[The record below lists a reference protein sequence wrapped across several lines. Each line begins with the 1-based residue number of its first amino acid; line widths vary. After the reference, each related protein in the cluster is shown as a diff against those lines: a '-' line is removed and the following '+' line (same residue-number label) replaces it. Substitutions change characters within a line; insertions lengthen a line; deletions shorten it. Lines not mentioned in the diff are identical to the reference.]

1 MILTYNIKHDR
12 DFSRELFLAKK
23 VADFAIRTKSNSSKD
38 VRHLGLKSA
47 IANQIL
53 RKYRRRGI
61 KKTSSVKLT
70 VPRQSIKFDSATKI
84 AKIPCM
90 NLELDFKYLP
100 EFEKIIQIEIG
111 KEYAHISVE
120 IQEPQTKPTKQF
132 IGVDCN
138 TTGHA
143 VVVAVPHTGK
153 IHKLGK
159 SAIHTHT
166 KYKSIRRK
174 LQKQGKFSLL
184 KKIKD
189 RESRIIKNINHHISK
204 KLVEIAVSEK
214 CGIRFENLKGIRK
227 NKKHSKNFRY
237 SLNSWSYYTIQQYTQ
252 YKAKK
257 QGIEISYVAPAYTS
271 QTCSRCGSLGNR
283 DKKKFQC
290 VRCGHADHADVNAS
304 FNIGRP
310 VSHCLIDPAR
320 IKSMSQ
326 LHKESDLC
334 KGSTDTPL
342 RQRRYKTAMPKMMV
356 TVEPTML

>member
-23 VADFAIRTKSNSSKD
+23 VADFAIKTKSDSSKD

-61 KKTSSVKLT
+61 KKISSVKLT
-70 VPRQSIKFDSATKI
+70 VPGQSIKFDSDTKL
-84 AKIPCM
+84 AKILCV
-90 NLELDFKYLP
+90 NLELDCRYLP
-100 EFEKIIQIEIG
+100 EFQTIKQIEIG
-111 KEYAHISVE
+111 KTFAYISVE
-120 IQEPQTKPTKQF
+120 IQEPETKQATKF
-132 IGVDCN
+132 IGIDCN

-166 KYKSIRRK
+166 KYNSIRK
-174 LQKQGKFSLL
+174 ILQRQGKFSLL
-184 KKIKD
+184 KKIKNK
-189 RESRIIKNINHHISK
+189 ESRIIKNINHHISK
-204 KLVEIAVSEK
+204 KIVEIAVSEK
-214 CGIRFENLKGIRK
+214 SGIRFENLKGIRK

-237 SLNSWSYYTIQQYTQ
+237 SLNSWSYYTIQQFTQ

-257 QGIEISYVAPAYTS
+257 QGIEVSYVAPAYTS

-304 FNIGRP
+304 FNIGKP
-310 VSHCLIDPAR
+310 VSCCSLVPRA
-320 IKSMSQ
+320 
-326 LHKESDLC
+326 
-334 KGSTDTPL
+334 
-342 RQRRYKTAMPKMMV
+342 
-356 TVEPTML
+356 

>member
-1 MILTYNIKHDR
+1 MILTYNLKHNR
-12 DFSRELFLAKK
+12 NFSKELILAKK
-23 VADFAIRTKSNSSKD
+23 IADFAIKTKSNSSKD
-38 VRHLGLKSA
+38 VRHIGLKSA

-61 KKTSSVKLT
+61 RKTSNVKLT
-70 VPRQSIKFDSATKI
+70 IPGQSIKWDDKTNLVI
-84 AKIPCM
+84 IPCIC
-90 NLELDFKYLP
+90 LELDCKYLP
-100 EFEKIIQIEIG
+100 KFDNIRQIEIG
-111 KEYAHISVE
+111 KRFAHLSVQ
-120 IQEPQTKPTKQF
+120 IREPTTRQSDRF
-132 IGVDCN
+132 IGIDCN

-143 VVVAVPHTGK
+143 AVVGIPHTGK

-166 KYKSIRRK
+166 KYKSIRKK
-174 LQKQGKFSLL
+174 LQRNGKFSLL
-184 KKIKD
+184 KKIKNK
-189 RESRIIKNINHHISK
+189 ESRIIKNINHHISK
-204 KLVEIAVSEK
+204 KIVEIAVSEK
-214 CGIRFENLKGIRK
+214 SGIRFENLKGIRK

-237 SLNSWSYYTIQQYTQ
+237 SLNSWSYYTIQQYAQ

-257 QGIEISYVAPAYTS
+257 QGIEVAYVAPAYTS

-283 DKKKFQC
+283 NGKKFQC
-290 VRCGHADHADVNAS
+290 VCGHADHADVNAS

-320 IKSMSQ
+320 IKSMGQ

-342 RQRRYKTAMPKMMV
+342 RLRRYKTAMSKMMI
-356 TVEPTML
+356 TVEPTNL

>member
-23 VADFAIRTKSNSSKD
+23 VADFAIKTKSDSSKD

-61 KKTSSVKLT
+61 KKISSIKLT
-70 VPRQSIKFDSATKI
+70 VPGQSIKFDSDTKL
-84 AKIPCM
+84 AKILCV
-90 NLELDFKYLP
+90 NLELDCRYLP
-100 EFEKIIQIEIG
+100 EFQTIKQIEIG
-111 KEYAHISVE
+111 KTFAYISVE
-120 IQEPQTKPTKQF
+120 IQEPETKQATKF
-132 IGVDCN
+132 IGIDCN

-166 KYKSIRRK
+166 KYNSIRK
-174 LQKQGKFSLL
+174 ILQRQGKFSLL
-184 KKIKD
+184 KKIKNK
-189 RESRIIKNINHHISK
+189 ESRIIKNINHHISK
-204 KLVEIAVSEK
+204 KIVEIAVSEK
-214 CGIRFENLKGIRK
+214 SGIRFENLKGIRK

-237 SLNSWSYYTIQQYTQ
+237 SLNSWSYYTIQQFTQ

-257 QGIEISYVAPAYTS
+257 QGIEVSYVAPAYTS

-304 FNIGRP
+304 FNIGKP
-310 VSHCLIDPAR
+310 VSCCSLVPRAQ
-320 IKSMSQ
+320 SMSQ

-334 KGSTDTPL
+334 KGSPDTPL
-342 RQRRYKTAMPKMMV
+342 RQRRYKTAMSKMMV
-356 TVEPTML
+356 TVEPMML

>member
-23 VADFAIRTKSNSSKD
+23 VADFAIKTKSDSSKD

-61 KKTSSVKLT
+61 KKISSVKLT
-70 VPRQSIKFDSATKI
+70 VPGQSIKFDSDTKL
-84 AKIPCM
+84 AKILCV
-90 NLELDFKYLP
+90 NLELDCRYLP
-100 EFEKIIQIEIG
+100 EFQTIKQIEIG
-111 KEYAHISVE
+111 KTFAYISVE
-120 IQEPQTKPTKQF
+120 IQEPETKQATKF
-132 IGVDCN
+132 IGIDCN

-166 KYKSIRRK
+166 KYKAIRK
-174 LQKQGKFSLL
+174 TLQKKGKFSLL

-189 RESRIIKNINHHISK
+189 RESRIVKNINHHISK
-204 KLVEIAVSEK
+204 KIVEIAVSEK
-214 CGIRFENLKGIRK
+214 SGIRFENLKGIRK
-227 NKKHSKNFRY
+227 NKKNSKKFRY
-237 SLNSWSYYTIQQYTQ
+237 SLNSWSYYQIQQLTE

-257 QGIEISYVAPAYTS
+257 QGIEVSYVAPAYTS

-304 FNIGRP
+304 FNIGKP
-310 VSHCLIDPAR
+310 VSCCSLVPRAQ
-320 IKSMSQ
+320 SMSQ

-334 KGSTDTPL
+334 KGSPDTPL
-342 RQRRYKTAMPKMMV
+342 RQRRYKTAMSKMMV
-356 TVEPTML
+356 TVEPMML